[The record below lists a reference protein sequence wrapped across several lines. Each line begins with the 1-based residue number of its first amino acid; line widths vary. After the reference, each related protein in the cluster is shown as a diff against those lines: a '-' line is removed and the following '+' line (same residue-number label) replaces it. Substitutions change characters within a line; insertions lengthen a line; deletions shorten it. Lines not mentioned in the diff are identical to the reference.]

1 MSVDADEVRRIAH
14 LARIAVADQ
23 EIAHLQGELNA
34 ILAFVEHMYGL
45 APLSEND
52 ANAYDYSNSFNV
64 LQTPLKPVPMI
75 QSRVPVSSLR
85 WLREHPPQDDI
96 T

>member
-1 MSVDADEVRRIAH
+1 MVIVSPFARPGFTDSHDMSSTDS
-14 LARIAVADQ
+14 
-23 EIAHLQGELNA
+23 